1 MRTFEIIKS
10 SFGTKSLTNENEWNI
25 NTDIEFHEQA
35 IIRLYDENLELK
47 PNFNDHLKS
56 HIVEESYVREGLKTV
71 NISNN
76 SDNYISYEIV

>member
-35 IIRLYDENLELK
+35 IIRLYNENLELK

-56 HIVEESYVREGLKTV
+56 YIVEESYVREGLKTV
-71 NISNN
+71 NFSGH
-76 SDNYISYEIV
+76 SASYIY

>member
-1 MRTFEIIKS
+1 MNGI
-10 SFGTKSLTNENEWNI
+10 L

-56 HIVEESYVREGLKTV
+56 HIVEEELC
-71 NISNN
+71 
-76 SDNYISYEIV
+76 